1 MTSYYTEQ
9 ELKEL
14 GFAELGEHVQISRK
28 VSIYGASQ
36 MRIGNHVRID
46 DFCVLSG
53 KITFGNYIHIAVMT
67 ALFGGTAGITLED
80 FSAISSRCAVYA
92 TTDDYSGEYM
102 TNPTVPEE
110 YTNVINAPV
119 RIGKH
124 AIIGTGSTIL
134 QGDHRGGVRA
144 ERHDA
149 GGKGHKAL
157 GDLYGVSVHPG
168 EGEESGAVKAGS
180 FRADEELM
188 FHLTERQRKRWETFL
203 LLF

>member
-1 MTSYYTEQ
+1 MGDHMTSYYTEQ

-102 TNPTVPEE
+102 TNPPVPEE

-134 QGDHRGGVRA
+134 QGVTIA
-144 ERHDA
+144 E
-149 GGKGHKAL
+149 GCAL
-157 GDLYGVSVHPG
+157 SAMTLAAKDTKPWGIYMGYQCIRVKERSQELLKLDL
-168 EGEESGAVKAGS
+168 SG
-180 FRADEELM
+180 LM
-188 FHLTERQRKRWETFL
+188 KS
-203 LLF
+203 